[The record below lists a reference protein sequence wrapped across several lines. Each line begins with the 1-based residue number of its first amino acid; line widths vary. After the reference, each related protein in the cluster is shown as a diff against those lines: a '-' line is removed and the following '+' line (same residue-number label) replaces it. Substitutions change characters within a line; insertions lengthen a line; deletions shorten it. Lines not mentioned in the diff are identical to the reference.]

1 MRAHSYPR
9 NLAFNVDWFSVEC
22 PGVPL
27 LHTGRGPGSHRRGQ
41 LLDDGDVA
49 HGPAAPALL
58 SAEGRAGQEVGQ
70 RVDFFAVPADVA
82 VTVPVLLLLLLMV
95 VVVAVAAAA
104 VVVVVVVMVV
114 RVLALVVRRPRA
126 VSHDLLARQPLG
138 LAHAHGHVWPQRP
151 FAREAAAVHLH
162 WLALVEIVVDDEVVR
177 RVGVVDQCLL
187 RDAAKQVGVQRRG
200 RRRRR
205 VAQVQ
210 RGRKRNALG
219 HFGRLRAR
227 RRRGRWARSARWQRG
242 AVARARRCVRVERDA
257 AVRLLHHH
265 PTFVPVHQEK
275 QCRPQQREEGGKVVA
290 RLRVALIDVT

>member
-1 MRAHSYPR
+1 VKNYCHQTVWMRAHSYPR

-70 RVDFFAVPADVA
+70 WVDFFAVPADVA
-82 VTVPVLLLLLLMV
+82 VTMPVLLLLLLMV

-187 RDAAKQVGVQRRG
+187 RDAAEQIGVQRWG

-227 RRRGRWARSARWQRG
+227 RRRGRRARSARWQRG
-242 AVARARRCVRVERDA
+242 AVARAWRCVRVE
-257 AVRLLHHH
+257 
-265 PTFVPVHQEK
+265 
-275 QCRPQQREEGGKVVA
+275 
-290 RLRVALIDVT
+290 

>member
-1 MRAHSYPR
+1 MRAHSYPSR

-58 SAEGRAGQEVGQ
+58 PAEGRAGQEVGQ
-70 RVDFFAVPADVA
+70 RVDLFTVPADVA
-82 VTVPVLLLLLLMV
+82 IAVPVLLLLLLLM
-95 VVVAVAAAA
+95 VVAVAG

-126 VSHDLLARQPLG
+126 VAHDLLARQPLG
-138 LAHAHGHVWPQRP
+138 LADAHRHVRPQRP
-151 FAREAAAVHLH
+151 LAREAAAVHLH
-162 WLALVEIVVDDEVVR
+162 RLALVEVVVDDEVVR
-177 RVGVVDQCLL
+177 RVGVVDQRLL
-187 RDAAKQVGVQRRG
+187 RDAAEQVGVQRR

-205 VAQVQ
+205 RSVAQVQ

-227 RRRGRWARSARWQRG
+227 RRRGGRAWRARRQGG
-242 AVARARRCVRVERDA
+242 AVARARRGVRVERDA
-257 AVRLLHHH
+257 AAVRLLLHHH
-265 PTFVPVHQEK
+265 PPFVPVHQE
-275 QCRPQQREEGGKVVA
+275 
-290 RLRVALIDVT
+290 